1 MMLVTKL
8 PGYALVAVVPDSN
21 IREIK
26 EIGLASPPNIV
37 VLNVANSLT
46 SVFNAIER
54 YNNDNYV

>member
-1 MMLVTKL
+1 
-8 PGYALVAVVPDSN
+8 
-21 IREIK
+21 
-26 EIGLASPPNIV
+26 